1 MRIFTILKSAVLAV
15 AALSMFAAAPARA
28 EWLRAETDHFVI
40 IGDTGRGTITEYA
53 RKVER
58 FHSLLAIFQPPE
70 QNDVVAPK
78 LWIYLADGRPDMRQ
92 VWPTISEHVGGFYS
106 RNDDRIFAV
115 VDTDNEGSDT
125 TLFHEYG
132 HHYMYQYHNAAYPGW
147 FVEGFAEYFA
157 PSEMGMRRV
166 RYGLYNPGRL
176 YSLQDTNNWVPM
188 EDVLRSRLTL
198 TSARRGAAYYAQAW
212 LLTHYMLG
220 DPERRAQMSSYL
232 AAVARGEEPIDALAT
247 HIGRTPD
254 QLRRELRSY
263 LSSGITVYTLQQAL
277 PEAAVTVTSL
287 PRSTGDVVWLDLR
300 SARTLGD
307 DGPALVARA
316 RASATRNPG
325 DRLPAVVLAKLQ
337 RETEDLD
344 GARRTLEPVLA
355 AWPEDAEAQWL
366 MGVVLSEQAD
376 ATEDD
381 AARRALTRQAR
392 THLAA
397 AYEADPLDY
406 RIYLALLRNRR
417 GAPGFPTDN
426 DVTIAESAWRL
437 APQIGT
443 TAFEAAQLLM
453 YKERYLEAAYV
464 LAPLANNPHG
474 GDSLAAV
481 RTLLAEAREKA
492 GLEPV
497 SGEAPPDADAA
508 TETGAAEDDENPAAA
523 LSLRPTR

>member
-1 MRIFTILKSAVLAV
+1 MRIFTILKTFGLALAGLTLLV
-15 AALSMFAAAPARA
+15 AAPARA
-28 EWLRAETDHFVI
+28 EWLRAETEHFVI
-40 IGDTGRGTITEYA
+40 IGDTGRGSITEYA

-58 FHSLLAIFQPPE
+58 FHSLLALFRPPE
-70 QNDVVAPK
+70 QEDVVAPK
-78 LWIYLADGRPDMRQ
+78 LWIYLAEGRADMRQ

-106 RNDDRIFAV
+106 RSDDRIFAV

-125 TLFHEYG
+125 TLFHEYA

-157 PSEMGMRRV
+157 PSEMGIRRV

-176 YSLQDTNNWVPM
+176 FSLQDTNSWVPM

-212 LLTHYMLG
+212 LVTHYML
-220 DPERRAQMSSYL
+220 ERRVQMSAYL

-277 PEAAVTVTSL
+277 PEAEVTVTSL

-300 SARTLGD
+300 SARAIGD

-316 RASATRNPG
+316 QAAATRNPG

-355 AWPEDAEAQWL
+355 EWPEDAEAQWL
-366 MGVVLSEQAD
+366 MGVVLSEQAE

-381 AARRALTRQAR
+381 AARQVLTRQAR

-406 RIYLALLRNRR
+406 RIYLALLDNRR
-417 GAPGFPTDN
+417 GAPGFPSDN

-453 YKERYLEAAYV
+453 FKERYLEAAYV

-474 GDSLAAV
+474 GDSLAPV

-492 GLEPV
+492 GLGPTFV
-497 SGEAPPDADAA
+497 EAPPDADAA
-508 TETGAAEDDENPAAA
+508 AEAGTPEDEGPEGGGAQ
-523 LSLRPTR
+523 RP